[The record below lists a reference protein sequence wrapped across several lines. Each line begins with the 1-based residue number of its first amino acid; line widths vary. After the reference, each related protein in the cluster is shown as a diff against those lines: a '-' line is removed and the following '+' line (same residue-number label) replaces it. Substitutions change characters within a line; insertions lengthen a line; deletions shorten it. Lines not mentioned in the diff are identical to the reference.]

1 MDYEKKYKD
10 ALERAKY
17 YREGITDR
25 KLENGENI
33 LDYIFPE
40 LKDSEDERIR
50 KGIIKFIKVSKPG
63 WQNYSDYSSWI
74 AWLEK
79 QGKTSWKPSKEE
91 MDVLYG
97 LAYITNEF
105 DEQKKEV
112 ITRRYQDL
120 KRVFFNGAS
129 FENMFP
135 TNTSAEFEKQ
145 GGNKHKFIIGDIIS
159 NNNIIYRVDNIV
171 KNCIGQD
178 CYFLVDIESENNGT
192 RYLKLI
198 DSKGKP
204 IIVEK
209 QHGFV
214 NKLMQNLKSN
224 VSRNLPEKLLKHG
237 KICV

>member
-112 ITRRYQDL
+112 ITRLYQDL

-135 TNTSAEFEKQ
+135 TNTSAEFEK
-145 GGNKHKFIIGDIIS
+145 
-159 NNNIIYRVDNIV
+159 
-171 KNCIGQD
+171 
-178 CYFLVDIESENNGT
+178 
-192 RYLKLI
+192 LKERF
-198 DSKGKP
+198 G
-204 IIVEK
+204 V
-209 QHGFV
+209 
-214 NKLMQNLKSN
+214 
-224 VSRNLPEKLLKHG
+224 
-237 KICV
+237 